1 MERRVGPRP
10 QRVLLVD
17 DSADIREVWRLWLS
31 FWGFAVDEA
40 QNGYD
45 AVEKAARTPP
55 DLILMDL
62 WMPVLD
68 GVEATKRLKS
78 DERTAGIPIVAMSAQ
93 TFQPD
98 PGTVIAAGA
107 DTFIPKPYE
116 PDVLLEHIRSVM
128 SRLHFNRTH
137 L

>member
-1 MERRVGPRP
+1 MDRRVSSRP

-31 FWGFAVDEA
+31 FWGFSVDEA

-45 AVEKAARTPP
+45 AVEKAGRTRP

-78 DERTAGIPIVAMSAQ
+78 NERTANIPIIAMSAQ
-93 TFQPD
+93 TLYPD
-98 PGTVIAAGA
+98 PLTIIDAGA

-116 PDVLLEHIRSVM
+116 PDVLLEHIRTVM
-128 SRLHFNRTH
+128 SRPH
-137 L
+137 